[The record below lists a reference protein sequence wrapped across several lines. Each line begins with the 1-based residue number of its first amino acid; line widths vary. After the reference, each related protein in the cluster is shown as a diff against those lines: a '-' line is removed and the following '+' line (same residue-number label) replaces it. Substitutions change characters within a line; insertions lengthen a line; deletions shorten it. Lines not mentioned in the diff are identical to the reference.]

1 MMHGRARCAQAAV
14 QFITSA
20 HPDVTI
26 HVGLI
31 DAESSGQPVMPGMG
45 DIADRL
51 FGTDPEDATPIS
63 GDDGMDDA

>member
-1 MMHGRARCAQAAV
+1 M
-14 QFITSA
+14 
-20 HPDVTI
+20 TI

-31 DAESSGQPVMPGMG
+31 DREADAAGAKLQPVMPGMG

-63 GDDGMDDA
+63 GEDGMEDS